1 MIDLVLLGLIA
12 LSAILGM
19 FRGLLAMV
27 MGIACWVVAIW
38 SSRQFGQVIALRL
51 AGGDAVA
58 LGDLAA
64 GHALAFLAGYV
75 AVALAGRLL
84 RGMVESIEL
93 TALDRLA
100 GLLLGIA
107 RGVLIAVVLVLIGS
121 LSPLVRHPGWSAA
134 TSVHYLEPWSERLR
148 AELPG
153 LAAAALQTPDES
165 DMGKPPRSGDNP
177 SLNDNAKGHPWPAP
191 LSPSP

>member
-19 FRGLLAMV
+19 FRGLLTMV
-27 MGIACWVVAIW
+27 MGIASWVVAIW
-38 SSRQFGQVIALRL
+38 ASRQFGEAVALRL
-51 AGGDAVA
+51 AGEDALG

-64 GHALAFLAGYV
+64 GHGLAFLAGYAV
-75 AVALAGRLL
+75 VALAGRLL

-93 TALDRLA
+93 TGLDRLA

-121 LSPLVRHPGWSAA
+121 LSPLSRHPGWGASIA
-134 TSVHYLEPWSERLR
+134 VQHLGPWSERLR
-148 AELPG
+148 DALPG
-153 LAAAALQTPDES
+153 LAATALQTPDES
-165 DMGKPPRSGDNP
+165 DMGKPLPTGDNRP
-177 SLNDNAKGHPWPAP
+177 SR
-191 LSPSP
+191 